1 MNKVIAVGYISRLLS
16 VASGLLILPLI
27 MNDLTNEQ
35 FTIWM
40 VFTAAYMFQNVLDF
54 GFCSSFTRYFSYA
67 VAGRKKLILRELT
80 HESGRVDKRFFSEL
94 LTLSKIVY
102 AILSVVCVFICVIFY
117 YTYIDTLEVK
127 LDLNLQAS
135 WSVMSLAI
143 IVQVYFL
150 YLNSLFQGV
159 GRVYDIQLASI
170 ISNVVF
176 LFLGFVLIKADLNIL
191 GLCIA
196 RFISTLSYRITLL
209 YYMKVSKL
217 VEFKL
222 NWILP
227 KKDDVKVVF
236 FQSIKT
242 GVSSAGLYFNGRGMI
257 FLSSLYLSASDSSA
271 FTLVSTIF
279 LTILSLAM
287 VSNNMYLPK
296 VYEYSSRGDTIR
308 LQGIIKKVFILGLFT
323 IIMPSIVFIF
333 SKEFVYNIIDS
344 KVPTPSVMLI
354 LGFILY
360 SVLEFIYQLSINIQ
374 VSINNLRYVY
384 TLAISCI
391 MSLCMVWLFFVVFGF
406 NQYYYIL
413 LSFIVSQA
421 FFNYWYWPF
430 KSYKILVNRNECSI

>member
-1 MNKVIAVGYISRLLS
+1 MNKTIAVGYISRLLS
-16 VASGLLILPLI
+16 VASGVLILPLI

-35 FTIWM
+35 FTVWM

-67 VAGRKKLILRELT
+67 VSGRKKLILGELSR
-80 HESGRVDKRFFSEL
+80 ESGKIDESFFSEL
-94 LTLSKIVY
+94 LTLSKMIY
-102 AILSVVCVFICVIFY
+102 AILSILCIFICVLFY
-117 YTYIDTLEVK
+117 YSYIATLEVK
-127 LDLNLQAS
+127 LNLNLHTS

-176 LFLGFVLIKADLNIL
+176 LVFGFILIKADLNIL

-196 RFISTLSYRITLL
+196 RLISTLSYRIIFL

-217 VEFKL
+217 VEFKI
-222 NWILP
+222 NWIYP
-227 KKDDVKVVF
+227 KKDDAKVVF
-236 FQSIKT
+236 FQSIKS
-242 GVSSAGLYFNGRGMI
+242 GISSAGLYFNGRGMI
-257 FLSSLYLSASDSSA
+257 FLSSLYLSANDSSA

-287 VSNNMYLPK
+287 VSNNMYLQK
-296 VYEYSSRGDTIR
+296 MYEYSSRGDVVQ
-308 LQGIIKKVFILGLFT
+308 LQNIIKKVFILGSLT
-323 IIMPSIVFIF
+323 IIIPSIIFLF
-333 SKEFVYNIIDS
+333 SKEIIYDFIES
-344 KVPTPSVMLI
+344 KVPTPSITLI
-354 LGFILY
+354 FCFMVY
-360 SVLEFIYQLSINIQ
+360 AVLEFIYQLSINIQ

-384 TLAISCI
+384 TLVISCF
-391 MSLCMVWLFFVVFGF
+391 MSLCMVWLFFVVLDY

-413 LSFIVSQA
+413 LSFIISQA
-421 FFNYWYWPF
+421 LFNYWYWPF
-430 KSYKILVNRNECSI
+430 KSYKILVNKNEYSI